1 MYKSR
6 RYWRATVTAA
16 ALILG
21 VVSMAS
27 AQATK
32 AAKAKP
38 KATAKA
44 TGHFKVTAPDLAS
57 KGRITLPHVFNGMGC
72 NGQNISPA
80 LQWSNPP
87 AGTMSFAMIMYD
99 PEGLDGLG
107 AVHWVAYGIPAS
119 VTGFAEGEVSV
130 SSDKYV
136 GGKSFGG
143 SPHYFGPCT
152 PPGDYHHYTF
162 TLIATDLDPKALEPG
177 LTRDQLFERLKGH
190 TKGAAGLI
198 GRFTKP

>member
-1 MYKSR
+1 MKHRIGSPFV
-6 RYWRATVTAA
+6 ASTIALSFLCVAGVTQAA
-16 ALILG
+16 DPFMLR
-21 VVSMAS
+21 SS
-27 AQATK
+27 AFEDNGKLAVKNAGNARQN
-32 AAKAKP
+32 
-38 KATAKA
+38 
-44 TGHFKVTAPDLAS
+44 PDCV
-57 KGRITLPHVFNGMGC
+57 GD
-72 NGQNISPA
+72 NISPP
-80 LQWSNPP
+80 LSWSNPP

-177 LTRDQLFERLKGH
+177 LTRDELFERLRGH